1 MTTNTMEQNEVPPAS
16 TKTKAYKGLG
26 MEGFVAKWYAKS
38 TANSM
43 NDFRADAR
51 RVAALLDPGAKVLE
65 VAPGPGYFAIELAKL
80 GNYPITGLDIS
91 KTFVEIAQQN
101 AAQAGV
107 RAEFRRGSVSNMPFE
122 SDQFDFL
129 FCRAAF
135 KNFSEPVRAL
145 QEMQRVLKA
154 GGRALI
160 IDLRRDA
167 SLEAINEAVSRMSL
181 GIFNRVFTRLAFRL
195 MLLKRAYTEREFEQ
209 FLTQTQFRSIKIE
222 ETLIGMDIWLER

>member
-1 MTTNTMEQNEVPPAS
+1 MTTNTMEQNERPMS

-26 MEGFVAKWYAKS
+26 MEGFVAKWYAKN

-43 NDFRADAR
+43 NDFRTDAR
-51 RVAALLDPGAKVLE
+51 RVAALLAPGAKVLE

-91 KTFVEIAQQN
+91 KTFVEIAQKN

-107 RAEFRRGSVSNMPFE
+107 RAEFRHGSVSNMPFE

-145 QEMQRVLKA
+145 QEMRRVLKA

-167 SLEAINEAVSRMSL
+167 SLEAINEAVSRMRL
-181 GIFNRVFTRLAFRL
+181 GIFSRVFTRLAFRL
-195 MLLKRAYTEREFEQ
+195 MLLKRAYTKREFEQ
-209 FLTQTQFRSIKIE
+209 LLTQTQFRSIKIE
-222 ETLIGMDIWLER
+222 ETLIGMDIWLEK

>member
-1 MTTNTMEQNEVPPAS
+1 MTTNTMEQNEVRPMS

-51 RVAALLDPGAKVLE
+51 RVAALLAPGAKVLE

-91 KTFVEIAQQN
+91 KTFVEIAQKN
-101 AAQAGV
+101 VAQAGV
-107 RAEFRRGSVSNMPFE
+107 RAEFRNGSVSNMPFE

-135 KNFSEPVRAL
+135 KSAQPPALRTRRISCRARTGSE
-145 QEMQRVLKA
+145 K
-154 GGRALI
+154 
-160 IDLRRDA
+160 
-167 SLEAINEAVSRMSL
+167 
-181 GIFNRVFTRLAFRL
+181 
-195 MLLKRAYTEREFEQ
+195 
-209 FLTQTQFRSIKIE
+209 FLP
-222 ETLIGMDIWLER
+222 